1 MIVLQ
6 HRLPQNKRLQKYGD
20 WKLVET
26 PNKFYFITVYLLLF
40 IIILFHVKSSDFRF
54 VTWFM
59 SILKFGL
66 PRLPFEVF
74 RRKIK
79 TELFWTISASFK
91 RNIKSNDFELMLS
104 KQACQ
109 RNHVLNYGS
118 ENFLSTKWYPTSFAP
133 I

>member
-40 IIILFHVKSSDFRF
+40 IIILFHVKFSDFRF

-66 PRLPFEVF
+66 PPLSFEIF
-74 RRKIK
+74 RTKK
-79 TELFWTISASFK
+79 KLFWAISVSPK
-91 RNIKSNDFELMLS
+91 RNIKSNDFELVLS

-109 RNHVLNYGS
+109 RNHVLNYAS